1 MDLSKLAFSVGKYAG
16 GVNWW
21 MLLFKAAV
29 VIGLAISLYA
39 CGSHNATVKCEQAK
53 VVAAEKKSGEIIR
66 YVEKRIPV
74 IQKETEEVIKWKTKV
89 VHTGDKLN
97 ESIQAQPDRPAC
109 GLSADELRFFNEQAQ
124 ATL

>member
-29 VIGLAISLYA
+29 VIGLAVSLYA
-39 CGSHNATVKCEQAK
+39 CGSHNATVKCEQQK
-53 VVAAEKKSGEIIR
+53 VELAEKKSGEIIR

-97 ESIQAQPDRPAC
+97 EAIKAQPDRPAC
-109 GLSADELRFFNEQAQ
+109 GLSVDELQFFNEQAA
-124 ATL
+124 ATR

>member
-1 MDLSKLAFSVGKYAG
+1 MDLSKFAFSVGKYAG
-16 GVNWW
+16 GINWW

-53 VVAAEKKSGEIIR
+53 VVAAEKKSEEVIR
-66 YVEKRIPV
+66 YVEKKIPV
-74 IQKETEEVIKWKTKV
+74 IQKETKEVIKWKTKV

-97 ESIQAQPDRPAC
+97 EAIKAQPDRPAC
-109 GLSADELRFFNEQAQ
+109 GLSVDELQFFNEQAA
-124 ATL
+124 ATR